1 MNRKPTDVERPPADR
16 TLQHL
21 DRSRARSWALQV
33 LYRWESDRSRSLSE
47 ALDDTLQTRR
57 VSPRRTAY
65 LERLVR
71 SLEANAEAVDS
82 VLRGALS
89 NWTLERLS
97 TIDRS
102 ILRIGATEILH
113 FRDVPP
119 KVSIREAM
127 LLAESYSGPDSPA
140 FVNGVLDAI
149 HKRGA

>member
-1 MNRKPTDVERPPADR
+1 MDTAPTARALR
-16 TLQHL
+16 NL

-33 LYRWESDRSRSLSE
+33 LYRWEADPSRTLGQ

-65 LERLVR
+65 LTRLVE
-71 SLEANAEAVDS
+71 SLEASAEGVDAA
-82 VLRGALS
+82 LRDALA

-102 ILRIGATEILH
+102 ILRIGATEILQ
-113 FRDVPP
+113 FEDVPP
-119 KVSIREAM
+119 KVAIREAM
-127 LLAESYSGPDSPA
+127 LLAERYGGPDSPA

-149 HKRGA
+149 HKREA